1 MKGHMTIIRYKRYFR
16 LSRADSE
23 RRQVYDV
30 QATAQKWWHN
40 TPMADEALLPE
51 AVETMQRECGSAW
64 DDDDDVID
72 PLSEIEAAMHTISAE
87 QFLIESAQ
95 DRLYVELGDQ
105 VYDI

>member
-1 MKGHMTIIRYKRYFR
+1 MTIIKYKQYYR

-23 RRQVYDV
+23 RRQVHDV
-30 QATAQKWWHN
+30 QTTAQQWWHN

-51 AVETMQRECGSAW
+51 ATTDAQRECRSAW
-64 DDDDDVID
+64 DDDDDDID
-72 PLSEIEAAMHTISAE
+72 PPSEIEAAMHVVTEE